1 MIRTTVKRSN
11 QQNNATNTEN
21 TREGYFSHFDIIGAN
36 LFRGFRIFREGN
48 NNNSSL
54 ENNNNNNPLL
64 PLPLSEFEGGL
75 GGGFNPPLERNA
87 GGLDSNVVVLVN
99 ALIRANLGINYTK
112 RELN

>member
-54 ENNNNNNPLL
+54 ENNNNNNLSLLLL
-64 PLPLSEFEGGL
+64 PL
-75 GGGFNPPLERNA
+75 GF
-87 GGLDSNVVVLVN
+87 G
-99 ALIRANLGINYTK
+99 
-112 RELN
+112 RELEEDLIHHLCYVFLYSTYS